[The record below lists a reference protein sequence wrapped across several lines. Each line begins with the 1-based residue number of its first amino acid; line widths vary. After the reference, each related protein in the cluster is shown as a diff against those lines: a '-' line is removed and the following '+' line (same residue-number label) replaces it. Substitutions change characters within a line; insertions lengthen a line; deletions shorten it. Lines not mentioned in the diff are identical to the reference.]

1 MFFWEKKM
9 IGLCCHYIEP
19 KKKKNGTIEY
29 VNIAAEKLLQLKSFK
44 QGKYSDSCI
53 IETYRSNASNLLSVV
68 RRVKK
73 EGFSVYRMSSNLFPL
88 FDLVSDDIKTDPKLL
103 ATLGDIGSFA
113 LRENMRLTFHPDQ
126 YCVLSSDSDSV
137 VANSVKILEY
147 HAWSMDKMGL
157 PLSPF
162 YAINVH
168 GGKRGN
174 SNKLIAAINCLPENI
189 RSRLT
194 LENDESCYSTTQL
207 FDIYKDTGIPI
218 VFDSHHHTF
227 NDGGMSG
234 EDAFYMAR
242 ETWGKVKPITH
253 LSNTEPG
260 MESGSFMNRRKH
272 SDYAHYIPEWQLQAN
287 NADMIDI
294 DFEFKMKNLAIYKAK
309 KDFGISI

>member
-1 MFFWEKKM
+1 M

-19 KKKKNGTIEY
+19 KQKKNGTVEY
-29 VNIAAEKLLQLKSFK
+29 INIAAEKLLQLKSFK
-44 QGKYSDSCI
+44 ENKYSDAHI
-53 IETYRSNASNLLSVV
+53 LDTYRSNASKLLSVV
-68 RRVKK
+68 GRVKK

-88 FDLVSDDIKTDPKLL
+88 FDLVSEEIKHDQALL
-103 ATLGDIGSFA
+103 STLSSIGSFV
-113 LRENMRLTFHPDQ
+113 LQNDMRVTFHPDQ

-147 HAWSMDKMGL
+147 HAWAMDKMGL

-174 SNKLIAAINCLPENI
+174 SNRLITAINNLPQNI

-194 LENDESCYSTTQL
+194 LENDESCYSTSQL
-207 FDIYKDTGIPI
+207 FDVYKETGVPI

-227 NDGGMSG
+227 NDGGLAG
-234 EDAFYMAR
+234 EDAFYVAC

-260 MESGSFMNRRKH
+260 MEGDSFMNRRKH
-272 SDYAHYIPEWQLQAN
+272 SDYVHSIPEWQLQAN
-287 NADMIDI
+287 NANMIDI
-294 DFEFKMKNLAIYKAK
+294 DFEFKMKNLAIAKAK
-309 KDFGISI
+309 KDFNISV